1 MSTVIFEGLKGNLQ
15 QLCVW
20 TLGPRWI
27 LVLGLM
33 LRPSYQCL
41 RLTGLL
47 LSALFELPFS
57 SGIAA
62 FNVA

>member
-1 MSTVIFEGLKGNLQ
+1 MDFGAI
-15 QLCVW
+15 
-20 TLGPRWI
+20 
-27 LVLGLM
+27 GLM

-47 LSALFELPFS
+47 LSALFELPFN